1 MGGKKPRPTRK
12 IIDVPPPGAAEAR
25 QRIAN
30 LRGAAQSLLH
40 RLAQKHPDLDTVRR
54 EYVQA
59 YAIAERIARTHGI
72 AMPGDLQ
79 NLYASAIGGFGGM
92 FGGRGSGMQNEAEA
106 ELEMMLPRA
115 GL

>member
-1 MGGKKPRPTRK
+1 MKGKKPRPTRR
-12 IIDVPPPGAAEAR
+12 IVDVPPAGAAEAR

-40 RLAQKHPDLDTVRR
+40 RLAQRHPDLDTVRR

-59 YAIAERIARTHGI
+59 YAIAERVARSHGI
-72 AMPGDLQ
+72 TMPTDLQ

-92 FGGRGSGMQNEAEA
+92 FGGRGSGMQNEAEY
-106 ELEMMLPRA
+106 ELESMLVRA